1 MIDDVARHALL
12 EALFEAAVDSIL
24 CIDPRGTVHW
34 VNPSAERMFGYAASE
49 LVGRNVSILMGPT
62 EASQHDGFLARYLA
76 TGERRIIGFGRD
88 VVARRRDGKEL
99 HVHLSVCEV
108 RLADQ
113 RLFAGFLRDLSERR
127 ELERELAAAQ
137 KLELVG
143 RFSGSLAHDFNN
155 LLMGIGSCAQV
166 ALGDAARAGSAQ
178 RALEEIAAA
187 TRRGIALTRRLLSF
201 GRGRPVE
208 LRPTNLDDV
217 LRANESMLRQL
228 LGEDVVLHLEHPRR
242 DVYARADEGLI
253 EQILVNLLVNAR
265 DALPGGGRIRA
276 SLRPMGAEVALE
288 VADNGVGIPPEL
300 RERIFEPFFTT
311 KDPEKGTGLG
321 LATVRR
327 IVGELG
333 GRIELESD
341 VGQGTTF
348 RVLLPACEPL
358 PVAKPIHRTPQPA
371 PCAPRRVLLVED
383 DRLVRASL
391 KRYLEGE
398 GHRVFAAGTPAAAQ
412 AKAEDGCSIDVLVS
426 DVVLPEMSGGEL
438 AERLRARFCGLEVV
452 LMSANPRELLT
463 RQGRIRADD
472 RYLEKPFEPEA
483 LGRLLA
489 EIAAR
494 DVRPG

>member
-1 MIDDVARHALL
+1 
-12 EALFEAAVDSIL
+12 
-24 CIDPRGTVHW
+24 
-34 VNPSAERMFGYAASE
+34 
-49 LVGRNVSILMGPT
+49 
-62 EASQHDGFLARYLA
+62 
-76 TGERRIIGFGRD
+76 
-88 VVARRRDGKEL
+88 
-99 HVHLSVCEV
+99 V

-166 ALGDAARAGSAQ
+166 ALGDAARGDSAR

-201 GRGRPVE
+201 GRGRAVD
-208 LRPTNLDDV
+208 LHPTNLDDV

-228 LGEDVVLHLEHPRR
+228 LGEDVVLHLEHPRS
-242 DVYARADEGLI
+242 DVHARADEGLI

-265 DALPGGGRIRA
+265 DALPAGGRIRA
-276 SLRPMGAEVALE
+276 SLRRQGAEVALE
-288 VADNGVGIPPEL
+288 VADDGVGIPPEL

-311 KDPEKGTGLG
+311 KGPDKGTGLG
-321 LATVRR
+321 LSTVRR

-333 GRIELESD
+333 GRIELSSEPGRGS
-341 VGQGTTF
+341 TF
-348 RVLLPACEPL
+348 RVLLPACEPAPL
-358 PVAKPIHRTPQPA
+358 AKPPRRAPQTTA
-371 PCAPRRVLLVED
+371 CAQRRVLLVED

-398 GHRVFAAGTPAAAQ
+398 GHQVLAAASPAAAL
-412 AKAEDGCSIDVLVS
+412 AKAEAEGPIDVLVS
-426 DVVLPEMSGGEL
+426 DVVLPEISGGEL
-438 AERLRARFCGLEVV
+438 AERLRARFPALDVV

-489 EIAAR
+489 EGVAR
-494 DVRPG
+494 DARSG